1 MSEITEAMNML
12 EDLPESAQDGQQE
25 ADEAAATTL
34 QEEAT
39 ETTQEATESGSK
51 ASLPCHRYAVDT
63 LSMVEL
69 GRQGEGKARRIEI
82 GVSSWLATLPGAH
95 LEIVAVRPGETE
107 SYLPEGVTLEGSVL
121 CWMPTRDDTAKD
133 GYGRGE
139 VRATLGDICY
149 KSPVFRTRIEAALED
164 AAAAPMMQATEAEL
178 VALNVTTDEAA
189 PTPTDEDK
197 GEVYHVEGLDVVKL
211 GRQGESLTQE
221 VQIDVSAWTEDNME
235 GATFLIAAVR
245 PGENESYLPEIT
257 QSGNILTWK
266 PTAADTAKGGYGR
279 AEVQAVKGA
288 LIRKSPVFR
297 TRIEAAIES
306 SGSTPTEPPAW
317 VQQILGSVSA
327 AQEAATN
334 AQQAAQT
341 AQRQATAAGSSA
353 QEAAASVSGLRGWSL
368 TEETDGTVTI
378 DHAAA
383 QSTAETTD

>member
-1 MSEITEAMNML
+1 M
-12 EDLPESAQDGQQE
+12 
-25 ADEAAATTL
+25 
-34 QEEAT
+34 
-39 ETTQEATESGSK
+39 
-51 ASLPCHRYAVDT
+51 
-63 LSMVEL
+63 
-69 GRQGEGKARRIEI
+69 
-82 GVSSWLATLPGAH
+82 
-95 LEIVAVRPGETE
+95 
-107 SYLPEGVTLEGSVL
+107 
-121 CWMPTRDDTAKD
+121 
-133 GYGRGE
+133 
-139 VRATLGDICY
+139 
-149 KSPVFRTRIEAALED
+149 
-164 AAAAPMMQATEAEL
+164 
-178 VALNVTTDEAA
+178 NVTTDGEV
-189 PTPTDEDK
+189 PKPTDEDK
-197 GEVYHVEGLDVVKL
+197 GEIYHVEGLDVVKL
-211 GRQGESLTQE
+211 GRQGENLTQE

-245 PGENESYLPEIT
+245 PGETESYLPEIT
-257 QSGNILTWK
+257 QSGNTLTWK

-327 AQEAATN
+327 AQEAA
-334 AQQAAQT
+334 QT
-341 AQRQATAAGSSA
+341 AQQQATEASSSA

>member
-1 MSEITEAMNML
+1 MSENTEAMNML

-34 QEEAT
+34 QEEAA
-39 ETTQEATESGSK
+39 ETVQEATESESK
-51 ASLPCHRYAVDT
+51 ASLPFHRYAVGA

-82 GVSSWLATLPGAH
+82 DVSSWLATLPGAH
-95 LEIVAVRPGETE
+95 FEIVAVRPGETE
-107 SYLPEGVTLEGSVL
+107 SYLPEGSVL

-139 VRATLGDICY
+139 VRATLGDSCY
-149 KSPVFRTRIEAALED
+149 KSPVSRTRIEAALED
-164 AAAAPMMQATEAEL
+164 AAAVPMAQAAETEP
-178 VALNVTTDEAA
+178 VAMNVTTDGEA
-189 PTPTDEDK
+189 PKPTDEDK
-197 GEVYHVEGLDVVKL
+197 GEIYHVEGLNVVKL
-211 GRQGESLTQE
+211 GRQGENLTQE

-245 PGENESYLPEIT
+245 PGETESYLPEIT
-257 QSGNILTWK
+257 QSGNTLTWK

-327 AQEAATN
+327 AQEAAAN

-341 AQRQATAAGSSA
+341 AQQQATAADSSA

-383 QSTAETTD
+383 QSTAETTN

>member
-34 QEEAT
+34 QEEAA
-39 ETTQEATESGSK
+39 ETAQEATESESK
-51 ASLPCHRYAVDT
+51 ASLPCHRYAVEA

-107 SYLPEGVTLEGSVL
+107 SYLPE
-121 CWMPTRDDTAKD
+121 
-133 GYGRGE
+133 
-139 VRATLGDICY
+139 
-149 KSPVFRTRIEAALED
+149 
-164 AAAAPMMQATEAEL
+164 
-178 VALNVTTDEAA
+178 
-189 PTPTDEDK
+189 
-197 GEVYHVEGLDVVKL
+197 
-211 GRQGESLTQE
+211 
-221 VQIDVSAWTEDNME
+221 
-235 GATFLIAAVR
+235 
-245 PGENESYLPEIT
+245 IT
-257 QSGNILTWK
+257 QSGNTLAWK

-327 AQEAATN
+327 AQEATAN
-334 AQQAAQT
+334 AQQA
-341 AQRQATAAGSSA
+341 A

>member
-34 QEEAT
+34 QEEAA
-39 ETTQEATESGSK
+39 ETAQEATESESK
-51 ASLPCHRYAVDT
+51 ASLPCHRYAVEA

-82 GVSSWLATLPGAH
+82 DANSWLATLPGAH

-139 VRATLGDICY
+139 VRATLGDSCY

-164 AAAAPMMQATEAEL
+164 TPAVAMTQAAETKP
-178 VALNVTTDEAA
+178 VAMNATTDEEA
-189 PTPTDEDK
+189 PKPTDEDK
-197 GEVYHVEGLDVVKL
+197 GEIYHVEGLDVVKL
-211 GRQGESLTQE
+211 GRQGENLTQE
-221 VQIDVSAWTEDNME
+221 VQIDVSAWTKDNME

-245 PGENESYLPEIT
+245 PGETESYLPEIT
-257 QSGNILTWK
+257 QSGNTLTWK

-306 SGSTPTEPPAW
+306 SSSTPTEPPAW

-327 AQEAATN
+327 AQ
-334 AQQAAQT
+334 Q
-341 AQRQATAAGSSA
+341 QATAASSSA
-353 QEAAASVSGLRGWSL
+353 QEAAASVMRGWSL
-368 TEETDGTVTI
+368 TEEADGTVTI

-383 QSTAETTD
+383 QSTAETTN

>member
-25 ADEAAATTL
+25 A
-34 QEEAT
+34 T
-39 ETTQEATESGSK
+39 ERESK
-51 ASLPCHRYAVDT
+51 ASLPCHRYAVEA

-82 GVSSWLATLPGAH
+82 GVSSWLATLPGAR

-139 VRATLGDICY
+139 VRATLGDSCY

-164 AAAAPMMQATEAEL
+164 TPAVAMTQAAETEP
-178 VALNVTTDEAA
+178 VAMNVTTDEEA
-189 PTPTDEDK
+189 PKPTDEDK
-197 GEVYHVEGLDVVKL
+197 GEIYHVEGMDVVKL
-211 GRQGESLTQE
+211 GRQGENLTQE

-245 PGENESYLPEIT
+245 PGETESYLPEIT
-257 QSGNILTWK
+257 QSGNTLTWK

-306 SGSTPTEPPAW
+306 SSSTPTEPPAW

-327 AQEAATN
+327 AQEAA
-334 AQQAAQT
+334 QT
-341 AQRQATAAGSSA
+341 AQQQATAASSSA

-368 TEETDGTVTI
+368 TEEADGTVTI

-383 QSTAETTD
+383 QSTAETTN

>member
-1 MSEITEAMNML
+1 MSENTEAMNML

-25 ADEAAATTL
+25 VDEAAATTL
-34 QEEAT
+34 QEEAA

-82 GVSSWLATLPGAH
+82 DVSSWLATLPGARF
-95 LEIVAVRPGETE
+95 EIVAVRPGETE

-139 VRATLGDICY
+139 VRATLGDSCY

-164 AAAAPMMQATEAEL
+164 AAAVPMAQAAETEP
-178 VALNVTTDEAA
+178 VAMNVTTDGEA
-189 PTPTDEDK
+189 PKPTDEDK
-197 GEVYHVEGLDVVKL
+197 GEIYHVEGLDVVKL
-211 GRQGESLTQE
+211 GRQGENLTQE

-245 PGENESYLPEIT
+245 PGETESYLPEIT
-257 QSGNILTWK
+257 QSGNTLTWK

-317 VQQILGSVSA
+317 AQQILGSVSA

-334 AQQAAQT
+334 AQKSAQT
-341 AQRQATAAGSSA
+341 AQQQATAAGTSA
-353 QEAAASVSGLRGWSL
+353 
-368 TEETDGTVTI
+368 
-378 DHAAA
+378 
-383 QSTAETTD
+383 

>member
-51 ASLPCHRYAVDT
+51 ASLPCHRYAVDM

-107 SYLPEGVTLEGSVL
+107 SYLPEGVTLEGNVL

-139 VRATLGDICY
+139 VRATLGDSCY

-197 GEVYHVEGLDVVKL
+197 GEIYHVEGLDVVKL
-211 GRQGESLTQE
+211 GRQGENLTQE
-221 VQIDVSAWTEDNME
+221 VKIDVSAWAEDNMA

-297 TRIEAAIES
+297 TRIEAALES

-317 VQQILGSVSA
+317 AQQILGSVSA
-327 AQEAATN
+327 AQKAAAN

-341 AQRQATAAGSSA
+341 AQQQATAADSSA

-383 QSTAETTD
+383 QSTAETTN

>member
-1 MSEITEAMNML
+1 MSEITEAMDML
-12 EDLPESAQDGQQE
+12 EDLPESTQDGQQE

-34 QEEAT
+34 QEEAA
-39 ETTQEATESGSK
+39 ETAQEATESESK
-51 ASLPCHRYAVDT
+51 ASLPFHRYAVEA

-82 GVSSWLATLPGAH
+82 DVSSWLATLPGAH
-95 LEIVAVRPGETE
+95 FEIVAVRPGETE

-139 VRATLGDICY
+139 VRATLGDSCC
-149 KSPVFRTRIEAALED
+149 
-164 AAAAPMMQATEAEL
+164 
-178 VALNVTTDEAA
+178 
-189 PTPTDEDK
+189 
-197 GEVYHVEGLDVVKL
+197 
-211 GRQGESLTQE
+211 
-221 VQIDVSAWTEDNME
+221 
-235 GATFLIAAVR
+235 
-245 PGENESYLPEIT
+245 
-257 QSGNILTWK
+257 
-266 PTAADTAKGGYGR
+266 
-279 AEVQAVKGA
+279 
-288 LIRKSPVFR
+288 KSPVFR

-327 AQEAATN
+327 AQEAA
-334 AQQAAQT
+334 QT
-341 AQRQATAAGSSA
+341 AQQQATEASSSA